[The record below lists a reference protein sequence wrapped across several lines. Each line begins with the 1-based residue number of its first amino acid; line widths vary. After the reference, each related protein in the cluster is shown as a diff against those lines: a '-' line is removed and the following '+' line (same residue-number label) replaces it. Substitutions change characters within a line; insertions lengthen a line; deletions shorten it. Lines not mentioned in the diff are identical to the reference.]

1 MGENIGLNVILS
13 NGDAIKLENCKPI
26 MKRITVVDKIK
37 AEINSVF
44 NKPQQY
50 LHYDEIKQK
59 VFIVRDTENE

>member
-1 MGENIGLNVILS
+1 MGENIGLNVILI
-13 NGDAIKLENCKPI
+13 NGDAIKLEHCKPA

-50 LHYDEIKQK
+50 LHYDEIKQQ
-59 VFIVRDTENE
+59 VFIVRDIKNE

>member
-1 MGENIGLNVILS
+1 MGENIGLNLILS

-59 VFIVRDTENE
+59 VFIVRDIENE